1 MNSANQLRR
10 RASAIQEDEMN
21 PYLTSVP
28 ADVDEQRVGIPYSGG
43 GPLLLIELGIAQA
56 FVDLKI
62 VPVAIAGVSAGAIA
76 GTAHAL
82 DPIGGAGIKAA
93 ARALLDVS
101 DHKLG
106 LTKAEIVAKVLTS
119 VVGTHK
125 LPSGL
130 GDNAPVQ
137 GVAESAFKEV
147 TGRSHLTVGDFGK
160 DSLTNLYIGATDRM
174 QCERY

>member
-28 ADVDEQRVGIPYSGG
+28 ADVDEQRVGISYSGG

-76 GTAHAL
+76 RTGHAL
-82 DPIGGAGIKAA
+82 DPDGGAGIQGA
-93 ARALLDVS
+93 
-101 DHKLG
+101 
-106 LTKAEIVAKVLTS
+106 
-119 VVGTHK
+119 
-125 LPSGL
+125 P
-130 GDNAPVQ
+130 NAPL
-137 GVAESAFKEV
+137 A
-147 TGRSHLTVGDFGK
+147 VGDP
-160 DSLTNLYIGATDRM
+160 
-174 QCERY
+174 